1 MALNLRQIEV
11 FRAIMTTGSISG
23 ASRVLMISQP
33 AVSRMLSHTE
43 QRIGFPLFERIKG
56 RLYPSPEARRLFRDV
71 ENVYR
76 DVQRVNNTLHDLT
89 QRRHG
94 VVRIA
99 ASSSLGHQI
108 VPWAITSFREEHDVR
123 VSLDCQR
130 HTQLRDQ
137 LLDRQAD
144 LGISL
149 FPVNHPNLEANP
161 LHRAGMVCVC
171 PIDHPLAARDTVSL
185 PELRQYDLIGY
196 GAETP
201 FGQHIRAA
209 FEAAGEPWRP
219 ATEVDSPHY
228 ACAMADAGAGIA
240 LIDEFTWHG
249 WRSRHLTAVPL
260 PVEQR
265 LVVSLAYPR
274 TEPLSQLARLF
285 ITHLEAAFVRFS
297 AAVEVPASRT

>member
-11 FRAIMTTGSISG
+11 FRAVMTTGSISG

-76 DVQRVNNTLHDLT
+76 DVQRVNSTLYDLT
-89 QRRHG
+89 QRRQG

-99 ASSSLGHQI
+99 ASSSLGHQV
-108 VPWAITSFREEHDVR
+108 VPRAMTSFRQEHGVR

-149 FPVNHPNLEANP
+149 FPVSHPNLEVNP
-161 LHRAGMVCVC
+161 LHRAGMVCAC
-171 PIDHPLAARDTVSL
+171 PADHPLAGRDSVTL
-185 PELRQYDLIGY
+185 PELRHFELIGY

-201 FGQHIRAA
+201 FGMHIRTA

-228 ACAMADAGAGIA
+228 ACALADAGGGIA
-240 LIDEFTWHG
+240 LIDEFSWRG
-249 WRSRHLTAVPL
+249 WRSDRLTAVPL

-265 LVVSLAYPR
+265 LMVSLVYHR
-274 TEPLSQLARLF
+274 TEPLSQLARAF
-285 ITHLEAAFVRFS
+285 IKHLEVALADLGQC
-297 AAVEVPASRT
+297 EDDSRH

>member
-11 FRAIMTTGSISG
+11 FRAVMTTGSISG

-76 DVQRVNNTLHDLT
+76 DVQRVNTTLHDLT

-99 ASSSLGHQI
+99 ASSSLGHQV
-108 VPWAITSFREEHDVR
+108 VPWAITSFRQQHDVR

-161 LHRAGMVCVC
+161 LHRARMVCVC
-171 PIDHPLAARDTVSL
+171 PIGHPLASRKTVAL
-185 PELRQYDLIGY
+185 AELRQYELVGY

-201 FGQHIRAA
+201 FGQHIRSA
-209 FEAAGEPWRP
+209 FETAGEPWRP

-228 ACAMADAGAGIA
+228 ACALAHAGAGIA
-240 LIDEFTWHG
+240 LIDEFTWQG
-249 WRSRHLTAVPL
+249 WRSPHLTAVPL

-265 LVVSLAYPR
+265 LMVSLVHPH
-274 TEPLSQLARLF
+274 TEPLSQLARVF
-285 ITHLEAAFVRFS
+285 ITHLKTAFVRFGETE
-297 AAVEVPASRT
+297 AVPIASP

>member
-11 FRAIMTTGSISG
+11 FRAVMTTGSISG

-43 QRIGFPLFERIKG
+43 QRIGFPLFERVKG

-76 DVQRVNNTLHDLT
+76 DVQRVNTTLHDLT

-99 ASSSLGHQI
+99 ASSSLGHQL
-108 VPWAITSFREEHDVR
+108 VPWAITSFRAQHDVR

-130 HTQLRDQ
+130 HVQLRDQ

-149 FPVNHPNLEANP
+149 FPVNHPNLEVHP
-161 LHRAGMVCVC
+161 LHQARMVCVC
-171 PIDHPLAARDTVSL
+171 PVDHPLADRGTVTL
-185 PELRQYDLIGY
+185 AELRQFDLIGY

-201 FGQHIRAA
+201 FGQHIRSA
-209 FEAAGEPWRP
+209 FESAGEPWRP

-228 ACAMADAGAGIA
+228 ACALADAGGGIA
-240 LIDEFTWHG
+240 LIDEFTWRG
-249 WRSRHLTAVPL
+249 WRGDRLTAVPL
-260 PVEQR
+260 PDEQR
-265 LVVSLAYPR
+265 LIVSLAYPR
-274 TEPLSQLARLF
+274 TEPLSQLARAF
-285 ITHLEAAFVRFS
+285 ISHLDAAFARCGES
-297 AAVEVPASRT
+297 GMELT